1 VLYVWGVEGDSELD
15 CVRLG
20 KRVVLQDI
28 PFSELIVPWEV
39 SVDPGV
45 RLRPFLTGLPQNNKA
60 ARDVKLVG
68 LDDLVNSIARF
79 GLLKP
84 LDVAEV
90 SEQRMD
96 FFYGKGKY
104 VIIDGQRRYL
114 ALRELLKLPSETD
127 ERKQI
132 SDLGADGSRDLI
144 VQRAEQQA
152 QDQFEKLSVRDHV
165 LVPCLVYPYKTY
177 LQMLRHGEEQSKLRA
192 KPSKVFAEVIEKMRR
207 QGIADVEPDDVKDL
221 WEIRKRIDK
230 EREAIVKTLD
240 QIRKGR
246 EKPNNGEVKTEAAV

>member
-1 VLYVWGVEGDSELD
+1 
-15 CVRLG
+15 
-20 KRVVLQDI
+20 
-28 PFSELIVPWEV
+28 V
-39 SVDPGV
+39 SVDPNV
-45 RLRPFLTGLPQNNKA
+45 HLRPFVTELPRNNKA
-60 ARDVKLVG
+60 AKEDKLVG
-68 LDDLVNSIARF
+68 LDELVNSIARF
-79 GLLKP
+79 GLLRP

-90 SEQRMD
+90 PEQRMD

-114 ALRELLKLPSETD
+114 ALRELLKLPSEAD

-132 SDLGADGSRDLI
+132 SDLRAGGSRDLI

-177 LQMLRHGEEQSKLRA
+177 LQMLRHGAEETRLRA
-192 KPSKVFAEVIEKMRR
+192 KPSKAFVEVVEKMRK

-221 WEIRKRIDK
+221 WEIRKRLDD
-230 EREAIVKTLD
+230 EREAIVKTLE
-240 QIRKGR
+240 QVRKGR
-246 EKPNNGEVKTEAAV
+246 EKPNGVEGRVEAAV

>member
-1 VLYVWGVEGDSELD
+1 MFVFGWGGLGLD

-20 KRVVLQDI
+20 KRVVLQDV

-39 SVDPGV
+39 SVDPSV
-45 RLRPFLTGLPQNNKA
+45 RLRPFVTGVPRNNKA
-60 ARDVKLVG
+60 ARDGKLVG
-68 LDDLVNSIARF
+68 LDELVNSIARF

-84 LDVAEV
+84 LDVAELP
-90 SEQRMD
+90 EQRMD

-114 ALRELLKLPSETD
+114 ALRELLKLPSEAD

-132 SDLGADGSRDLI
+132 SSLRTDGSRDLI

-177 LQMLRHGEEQSKLRA
+177 LQMLRHGEEQCKLRA
-192 KPSKVFAEVIEKMRR
+192 KPSKALSEVIEKMRK
-207 QGIADVEPDDVKDL
+207 QGIADVEPDDLKNL
-221 WEIRKRIDK
+221 WEIRKRIDE

-246 EKPNNGEVKTEAAV
+246 EKPNQVEGRVEAAV

>member
-1 VLYVWGVEGDSELD
+1 LLGLVGGGLGLG

-20 KRVVLQDI
+20 KRVDLLYV

-39 SVDPGV
+39 SVDPDV
-45 RLRPFLTGLPQNNKA
+45 RLRPFVTGVPRNNKQI
-60 ARDVKLVG
+60 RDAKLVG
-68 LDDLVNSIARF
+68 LDDLASSIARF

-84 LDVAEV
+84 LDVALV
-90 SEQRMD
+90 PEQRMD

-114 ALRELLKLPSETD
+114 ALRKLLELPSEAE

-132 SDLGADGSRDLI
+132 SGLRTDCGGDLI
-144 VQRAEQQA
+144 IQRAEQQA
-152 QDQFEKLSVRDHV
+152 QEQFEKLSVRDYV

-177 LQMLRHGEEQSKLRA
+177 LQMLRHGAEESRLRA
-192 KPSKVFAEVIEKMRR
+192 KPSKVLDGVIEKMRE
-207 QGIADVEPDDVKDL
+207 QGIADVESDDLMDL
-221 WEIRKRIDK
+221 WEIRKRIDE

-240 QIRKGR
+240 QIRNGR
-246 EKPNNGEVKTEAAV
+246 GKSNSAVEKAEAAV

>member
-1 VLYVWGVEGDSELD
+1 LVGGGLGLERVK
-15 CVRLG
+15 LG
-20 KRVVLQDI
+20 KKVDLRYVS
-28 PFSELIVPWEV
+28 FSELIVPWEV
-39 SVDPGV
+39 SVDPNV
-45 RLRPFLTGLPQNNKA
+45 HLRPFVTELPRNNKA
-60 ARDVKLVG
+60 AKEDKLVG
-68 LDDLVNSIARF
+68 LDELVNSIARF
-79 GLLKP
+79 GLLRP

-90 SEQRMD
+90 PEQRMD

-114 ALRELLKLPSETD
+114 ALRELLKLPSEAD

-132 SDLGADGSRDLI
+132 SDLRAGGSRDLI

-177 LQMLRHGEEQSKLRA
+177 LQMLRHGAEETRLRV
-192 KPSKVFAEVIEKMRR
+192 KPSKAFVEVVEKMRK

-221 WEIRKRIDK
+221 WEIRKRLDD

-240 QIRKGR
+240 QVRKGR
-246 EKPNNGEVKTEAAV
+246 EKPNGVEGRVEAAV